1 MNMKNLNFNTEKL
14 KLNDSDIDQLVDI
27 IGSRCQYRTKAR
39 LRSILTYPSGVLNI
53 MPTYGILERLT
64 KEGEDWSYRAGQSYP
79 DEIRTIR
86 EIILEGK

>member
-1 MNMKNLNFNTEKL
+1 
-14 KLNDSDIDQLVDI
+14 
-27 IGSRCQYRTKAR
+27 
-39 LRSILTYPSGVLNI
+39 